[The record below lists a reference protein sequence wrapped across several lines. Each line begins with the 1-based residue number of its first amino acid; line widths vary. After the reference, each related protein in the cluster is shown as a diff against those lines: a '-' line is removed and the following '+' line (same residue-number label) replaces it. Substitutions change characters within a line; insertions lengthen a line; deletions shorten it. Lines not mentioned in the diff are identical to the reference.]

1 VAGAAGLAAYAAAT
15 ADRGGLPL
23 ALIGVVGVVVLGVA
37 LSLRLA
43 VLVAPALGLLGAE
56 YAALFALRGDAVDSR
71 APLYG
76 ACFLAVAELAYGALE
91 LRAGTPEPGLT
102 ARRIVILAGLAL
114 ASVIVGTIVLAAA
127 SAPLDGGVGL
137 EAVGVV
143 AAVALLVALGRMAVR
158 SR

>member
-1 VAGAAGLAAYAAAT
+1 
-15 ADRGGLPL
+15 
-23 ALIGVVGVVVLGVA
+23 VLGVA
-37 LSLRLA
+37 LGLRLA

-71 APLYG
+71 APVYA

-91 LRAGTPEPGLT
+91 LRAGAPEPGLT
-102 ARRIVILAGLAL
+102 SRRIVILAGLAL
-114 ASVIVGTIVLAAA
+114 ASVVVGTIVLAAA

-143 AAVALLVALGRMAVR
+143 AAVALLVGLGRMALR
-158 SR
+158 SG

>member
-1 VAGAAGLAAYAAAT
+1 M
-15 ADRGGLPL
+15 
-23 ALIGVVGVVVLGVA
+23 LI
-37 LSLRLA
+37 
-43 VLVAPALGLLGAE
+43 APALGLLGAE

-91 LRAGTPEPGLT
+91 LRAGAPEPGLT

-114 ASVIVGTIVLAAA
+114 GSVVVGTIVLAAA

-137 EAVGVV
+137 EAVGVF
-143 AAVALLVALGRMAVR
+143 AAVALLVGLGRMAVR